1 MKFHLPKAVICS
13 LIFLVSFSFKINAQG
28 CGVNVPVYTVDLT
41 GKPDSTWISPSIV
54 RNDLCCSA
62 ILPSRCVK
70 FIVTLD
76 PASLGLNLTI
86 TGSAMGVVYYQVDC
100 GSMQPVGEPKC
111 LAGGG
116 TYIVTMCAPGTSS
129 NQYWIQ
135 SLTSLPSLD
144 AGPDITICANAT
156 ASLSGTGVYSHTRWT
171 TSGTGSFDDSL
182 AYATNYMPSIA
193 DRNAGSVT
201 LTLSNECNSV
211 SDDVVLMFNPLPD
224 ANVGTNTAICQGAS
238 GSIGGV
244 SNAGSTYSW
253 TSVPAGFTS
262 TVSNPAITPA
272 VNTKYILTETTT
284 ATGCINSDS
293 ITVVV
298 DPNPVADFNANT
310 TCYIDSIR
318 FYNNSSISSG
328 TITSWNW
335 NFGDAGTGTQQ
346 VAAHYYSAAGIYTV
360 QLIATS
366 NLGCSDTVSHLV
378 NVPAIMDVSI
388 SSGLISCNGV
398 CDGTLTANA
407 IAGSAPYSFL
417 WNAIPSGAA
426 VSNTQAALGLCSGTY
441 MVTLS
446 DNNGCIVSD
455 TASLMSPVITDI
467 NGHVTYSGGDLSS
480 GTNVAV
486 LYNHLSVFTAFDT
499 VATATINA
507 QGNYNFTTVAA
518 GDYLIKIFPDTLV
531 YSTLVPTYFGN
542 QFLWD
547 SASVITHGCA
557 ADTADIVM
565 VEDTTSGTGPGFIS
579 GLVMEG
585 IGFGRTPGDPIP
597 GIDVKLGRNPGG
609 QFVTNTLTDAT
620 GAYMFSGIAENTNSP
635 TDSSY
640 TVFVDIPGLDRVSVY
655 TFVVTGA
662 RNQFSNLD
670 YYVDSTTIYAG
681 NSTVGTSDSGREE
694 DKFSVYP
701 NPSKEN
707 VTIAYALTSETKV
720 SIAVYNML
728 GVKMMSVLDKKQST
742 GKYKYTL
749 DIKTG
754 NLSSGIYFIMMM
766 KDGKTCIQRLVVT
779 E

>member
-1 MKFHLPKAVICS
+1 MKIYLPKAVICS

-28 CGVNVPVYTVDLT
+28 CGVNVPVYTIDLR
-41 GKPDSTWISPSIV
+41 GRPDSTWISPSVV

-62 ILPSRCVK
+62 VLPSRCIK

-76 PASLGLNLTI
+76 SASLGLNLTI
-86 TGSAMGVVYYQVDC
+86 TGSVTSSAFYQVDC
-100 GSMQPVGEPKC
+100 GAMQPVGEPKC

-156 ASLSGTGVYSHTRWT
+156 ASLTGTGGYSHIRWT

-182 AYATNYMPSIA
+182 AYATNYTPSVA
-193 DRNAGSVT
+193 DQNAGSVT

-211 SDDVVLMFNPLPD
+211 SDDVVLMFNALPD

-238 GSIGGV
+238 GSIGGT

-262 TVSNPAITPA
+262 TVSDPVIMPA
-272 VNTKYILTETTT
+272 VNTKYILTETIT
-284 ATGCINSDS
+284 ATGCIDSDS
-293 ITVVV
+293 ILVIVN
-298 DPNPVADFNANT
+298 PNPVADFNANT
-310 TCYIDSIR
+310 ICYIDSIR
-318 FYNNSSISSG
+318 FYDNSSIGSG
-328 TITSWNW
+328 TVTSWNW

-346 VAAHYYSAAGIYTV
+346 PAAHYYSAPGIYAV
-360 QLIATS
+360 QLIVTS
-366 NLGCSDTVSHLV
+366 DLGCSDTVLHSV

-388 SSGLISCNGV
+388 SSNVISCNGA

-407 IAGSAPYSFL
+407 IAGSAPYNFL
-417 WNAIPSGAA
+417 WNTIPSGAV
-426 VSNTQAALGLCSGTY
+426 VSNTQAASGLCPGTY
-441 MVTLS
+441 MVTYS

-455 TASLMSPVITDI
+455 TVSLMNPVNADI
-467 NGHVTYSGGDLSS
+467 SGHVTYSGGDLSS

-486 LYNHLSVFTAFDT
+486 LFNHLSVFTAFDT
-499 VATATINA
+499 VAATIVNA

-518 GDYLIKIFPDTLV
+518 GDYLIKIFPDTLI
-531 YSTLVPTYFGN
+531 YSTLVPTYSGN
-542 QFLWD
+542 RFLWD
-547 SASVITHGCA
+547 SASVITHGCT
-557 ADTADIVM
+557 ADTADIIM

-609 QFVTNTLTDAT
+609 QFVTNTQTDAN
-620 GAYMFSGIAENTNSP
+620 GAYTFSGIAENTNSP
-635 TDSSY
+635 ADSSY

-655 TFVVTGA
+655 TFVVTGTS
-662 RNQFSNLD
+662 NQFSNLD
-670 YYVDSTTIYAG
+670 YYVDSAAIYTG
-681 NSTVGTSDSGREE
+681 NSAVGTRDSGLEK
-694 DKFSVYP
+694 DGFSVYP
-701 NPSKEN
+701 NPSKDN
-707 VTIAYALTSETKV
+707 ATIAYALTSAARV
-720 SIAVYNML
+720 SIAVYNVL
-728 GVKMMSVLDKKQST
+728 GVKMMSVLDTKQPA

-749 DIKTG
+749 DMKAN
-754 NLSSGIYFIMMM
+754 NLSSGIYFMMMM
-766 KDGKTCIQRLVVT
+766 KDGKACTQRLVVT